1 MKKTHFIGIMLL
13 LGICLSCDN
22 DNELTQEQ
30 EAENL
35 SELFAEIESLAT
47 MQDCTD
53 ASVWNFTSYGHKAC
67 GGPVGF
73 IAYSTTID
81 TVLFLEKIE
90 KHRAAQHEYNI
101 KWGITSDCSIPAQP
115 TSVVCENGKPVFE
128 Y

>member
-1 MKKTHFIGIMLL
+1 MLL

-35 SELFAEIESLAT
+35 SQLFAEIESLAS

-53 ASVWNFTSYGHKAC
+53 PSIWNFTSYGHKAC

-90 KHRAAQHEYNI
+90 THRAAQQDFNI
-101 KWGITSDCSIPAQP
+101 KWGIFSDCSIPVQP
-115 TSVVCENGKPVFE
+115 SGLVCENGKPVFE